1 MSEQFEVIKGKWEM
15 ILEYVRDNFD
25 VMPVSYKTWLKPLE
39 LCDFIDGEL
48 IIIAPDQVFCQYIEK
63 RYSTILKVSI
73 EEISGISSE
82 IRLIT
87 EEEVRNYHKA
97 GEKKL
102 TEEDFPQILKKANLN
117 PRYTFDSFVVGSSN
131 NLAHAASLAVAESP
145 GEIYNPLYIYGG
157 AGLGKTHLMQSIAHF
172 ILKSNPQSNIRYVT
186 SETFINEFVDSI
198 RNKNNLSPAE
208 FRKNYREL
216 DVLLID
222 DIQFIIGK
230 EGTQE
235 EFFHTFNT
243 LYENKRQIIIASD
256 KPPRDIDNLEDRLRS
271 RFEVG
276 LIVDIQMP
284 DYETRMAIL
293 RKKEELEG
301 YSIDNEVIKY
311 IATNIK
317 SNVRELEGALTKIV
331 AMSRLEKKDVTL
343 ELAEELLKDHI
354 SSEAPKEVT
363 AQLIISLVAEH
374 FNLNDG
380 DLSSQRKNKEIVLPR
395 QIAMYLCREMTESP
409 LKAVGELLGGRDHT
423 TIMHGHDKISTE
435 LRTNEQL
442 KSTIEALRKKIAP

>member
-1 MSEQFEVIKGKWEM
+1 MSEQFEIIKGKWEM
-15 ILEYVRDNFD
+15 ILEYARDNFD

-48 IIIAPDQVFCQYIEK
+48 IIIAPDQGFCQYIEK
-63 RYSTILKVSI
+63 RYGTILKVSI

-82 IRLIT
+82 IRIIT
-87 EEEVRNYHKA
+87 AEEVKNYHKA

-243 LYENKRQIIIASD
+243 CLLYTSD
-256 KPPRDIDNLEDRLRS
+256 AADD
-271 RFEVG
+271 
-276 LIVDIQMP
+276 
-284 DYETRMAIL
+284 
-293 RKKEELEG
+293 
-301 YSIDNEVIKY
+301 
-311 IATNIK
+311 
-317 SNVRELEGALTKIV
+317 
-331 AMSRLEKKDVTL
+331 
-343 ELAEELLKDHI
+343 
-354 SSEAPKEVT
+354 
-363 AQLIISLVAEH
+363 
-374 FNLNDG
+374 
-380 DLSSQRKNKEIVLPR
+380 
-395 QIAMYLCREMTESP
+395 
-409 LKAVGELLGGRDHT
+409 
-423 TIMHGHDKISTE
+423 
-435 LRTNEQL
+435 
-442 KSTIEALRKKIAP
+442 